1 MKLET
6 DLLFLRDYTMSDLE
20 NYYRLKSCREVWNY
34 STFVPVADTE
44 TVKNELQNLI
54 TKQTADGT
62 GFCALFS
69 KSSGEYIGEAGI
81 LSYNA
86 NANRCVIGYNILPS
100 FWGNGYA
107 TDISKRLIKFAF
119 ENLNAERVEALA
131 MKDNAASCRVLEKSG
146 FLLEGILKHFTK
158 VRGEYYDVCYYGLT
172 RGDYLKKI

>member
-62 GFCALFS
+62 GFCALFN
-69 KSSGEYIGEAGI
+69 KRSGEYIGEAGI
-81 LSYNA
+81 LGYNA
-86 NANRCVIGYNILPS
+86 NANRCVIGYNLLPS

-119 ENLNAERVEALA
+119 ENLNVERVEALA
-131 MKDNAASCRVLEKSG
+131 MKNNVASCRVLEKSG
-146 FLLEGILKHFTK
+146 LLLEGILKHFTK

-172 RGDYLKKI
+172 RGD